1 LDAETHGQTLNL
13 TEAQQT
19 QVKSILADEKTKI
32 KPMMQQ
38 LRQNQPAEDANVN
51 GSFDEAQAR
60 AFANKQ
66 AQLMTDLIVEKERM
80 RSQVYAVLT
89 PEQRQKA
96 LQLMQERQQHRQE
109 RMNMKKQAEQKQQ
122 SKSGYP
128 FSPPSRGWA
137 AVMPPI
143 FSPVSWTAEPALSLW
158 NGCPRLRCSCF
169 VAQALFAC
177 GLCCDLCR
185 QSAFIRVDPQYAVGF
200 SQDCSVSPCL
210 HGENSAFLVPTFGS
224 IPVNFRSKLLFLLG
238 HFVRF

>member
-1 LDAETHGQTLNL
+1 MHKKSIILAAILMALAAGLATTAFAQHRGMGFGRNNGWMLKHMVKQLNL

-38 LRQNQPAEDANVN
+38 LRQNQQAEDANVN
-51 GSFDEAQAR
+51 GSFDENQAR

-109 RMNMKKQAEQKQQ
+109 RMSKKQAEQQQQ
-122 SKSGYP
+122 SK
-128 FSPPSRGWA
+128 
-137 AVMPPI
+137 
-143 FSPVSWTAEPALSLW
+143 
-158 NGCPRLRCSCF
+158 
-169 VAQALFAC
+169 
-177 GLCCDLCR
+177 
-185 QSAFIRVDPQYAVGF
+185 
-200 SQDCSVSPCL
+200 
-210 HGENSAFLVPTFGS
+210 
-224 IPVNFRSKLLFLLG
+224 
-238 HFVRF
+238 